1 MKNSQN
7 LHLSII
13 YGEQYDYIFIII
25 ILASVG
31 ALSFVLALL
40 TDVLRWTELTEILL
54 QLSLVVSVISFI
66 LIVVWVLIA
75 IILSFVEFI

>member
-1 MKNSQN
+1 MNN
-7 LHLSII
+7 MII
-13 YGEQYDYIFIII
+13 FFIII

-54 QLSLVVSVISFI
+54 QLSLVVFVISFI

-75 IILSFVEFI
+75 IILSLLNLFSH